1 MNEILNPMRIIYPTD
16 EEYAIVCR
24 VDKITD
30 KESILVFI
38 RPAKETELDKLSNS
52 ESIKIHHDE
61 GDILIDEHDC
71 YAFGNVDLNN
81 REDIDLI
88 NSFKWTT
95 NRYAG
100 FAIPRNYD
108 YETNSG
114 DTYRSLVDNL
124 YKPATVETFDNVK
137 LFKFAYAKIGKPKN
151 VIIYGIRS
159 KLRKQTDY
167 A

>member
-1 MNEILNPMRIIYPTD
+1 MNEIMNPMRITYPTD
-16 EEYAIVCR
+16 EEYAVICR
-24 VDKITD
+24 VDKMAD
-30 KESILVFI
+30 KESVLVFI
-38 RPAKETELDKLSNS
+38 RPAKEKELELLSTGK
-52 ESIKIHHDE
+52 SISVHHDE
-61 GDILIDEHDC
+61 CNFLIDETYC

-81 REDIDLI
+81 KEDIDLI

-100 FAIPRNYD
+100 FAIPKNYD
-108 YETNSG
+108 YDTNSG
-114 DTYRSLVDNL
+114 DTYCSVVDNL

-151 VIIYGIRS
+151 VIIYGIKS
-159 KLRKQTDY
+159 KLRKQNDY